1 MIWSTHC
8 RQKNSLASLTLI
20 NDVPHC
26 SIADKIIMSE
36 EGVKRYDDESKNEDP
51 AYLGQ
56 QENLAPPPEPIYDNT
71 IDNNSD
77 KMMTTP
83 DGSDAVKATKDT
95 AVATKQSE
103 PLLTTVQNEKMIYIN
118 DRAFP
123 IIEDKLTAR
132 EILERT
138 GFAPNE
144 YTLYLIATEN
154 AKAKPLKEGDRLQ
167 IKNDMKLN
175 AILNTRGE
183 QKAR

>member
-1 MIWSTHC
+1 
-8 RQKNSLASLTLI
+8 
-20 NDVPHC
+20 
-26 SIADKIIMSE
+26 MSKE
-36 EGVKRYDDESKNEDP
+36 ALKRYDEELKNEDH
-51 AYLGQ
+51 AYLRL
-56 QENLAPPPEPIYDNT
+56 QENPASPPEPIYDNT

-77 KMMTTP
+77 KIMTP

-95 AVATKQSE
+95 ATKQSE
-103 PLLTTVQNEKMIYIN
+103 PLLTTVQNEKMVYIN

-123 IIEDKLTAR
+123 IAEDKLTAK

-144 YTLYLIATEN
+144 YTLYVIASEN